1 MNSPKIFL
9 SHVKENEPVIK
20 SIDQNLT
27 KYGINVI
34 TDYKNIE
41 GGSNW
46 EKTLET
52 LIEQY
57 LRQNILNK

>member
-34 TDYKNIE
+34 TDYKN
-41 GGSNW
+41 
-46 EKTLET
+46 
-52 LIEQY
+52 
-57 LRQNILNK
+57 